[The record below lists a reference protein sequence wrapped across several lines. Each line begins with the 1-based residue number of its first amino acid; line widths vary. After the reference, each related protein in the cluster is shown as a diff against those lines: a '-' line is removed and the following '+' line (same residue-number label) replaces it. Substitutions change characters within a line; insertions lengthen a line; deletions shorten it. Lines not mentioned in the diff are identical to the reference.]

1 MSSDIKEYKVEEFD
15 NAKKVMYLVKEL
27 LKNSEKVNI
36 ISGTRSSAVG
46 TRAAETLVR
55 FGYVTFENIQTL
67 TDVKND
73 RRSIRLIITLK
84 KTDNFEK
91 LYKENEEE
99 RKKKQA
105 EREKVKDKKDK

>member
-15 NAKKVMYLVKEL
+15 NTKKVMYLVKEL

-84 KTDNFEK
+84 KTGDFDK

-105 EREKVKDKKDK
+105 EREEQKAKGK

>member
-1 MSSDIKEYKVEEFD
+1 MSSEIKEYKVEEYD
-15 NAKKVMYLVKEL
+15 NTKKVMYLVKEI
-27 LKNSEKVNI
+27 LKSTDRINI
-36 ISGTRSSAVG
+36 ISNTKSSAVG
-46 TRAAETLVR
+46 TRAAETLAR

-67 TDVKND
+67 TEVKND

-84 KTDNFEK
+84 KTGDFDK

-105 EREKVKDKKDK
+105 EREEKKAKGK

>member
-15 NAKKVMYLVKEL
+15 NTKKVMYLVKEL
-27 LKNSEKVNI
+27 LINSDRVNI
-36 ISGTRSSAVG
+36 IAGTKSSSVG

-55 FGYVTFENIQTL
+55 FGYVTYENIQTL

-84 KTDNFEK
+84 KTDNFDK
-91 LYKENEEE
+91 LYKENEEQ

-105 EREKVKDKKDK
+105 EREKEKEKK

>member
-1 MSSDIKEYKVEEFD
+1 MSSEIKEYKVEEYD
-15 NAKKVMYLVKEL
+15 NTKRVMYLVKEI
-27 LKNSEKVNI
+27 LKSSDRINI
-36 ISGTRSSAVG
+36 IAGTKSSAVG

-55 FGYVTFENIQTL
+55 FGYVTFENIQSL
-67 TDVKND
+67 TEVKND

-84 KTDNFEK
+84 KTGDFDK

-105 EREKVKDKKDK
+105 EREKETKKK

>member
-1 MSSDIKEYKVEEFD
+1 MSSEVKEYKVDEFD
-15 NAKKVMYLVKEL
+15 NAKKVMYYVKEIL
-27 LKNSEKVNI
+27 IKSDKINI
-36 ISGTRSSAVG
+36 ISGTKSSAVA

-73 RRSIRLIITLK
+73 RRSIRIINTLK
-84 KTDNFEK
+84 KTDNFDK
-91 LYKENEEE
+91 LYKENEEK

-105 EREKVKDKKDK
+105 EREKGKKDK